1 MTNNMTQLQSNLIE
15 NMMHH
20 LENIMIKTKIAP
32 TQKDVVIMQETIKT
46 TENLS
51 KLIDTFPTP
60 INNN

>member
-20 LENIMIKTKIAP
+20 LALIITNTKDPEIMKE
-32 TQKDVVIMQETIKT
+32 VNKT
-46 TENLS
+46 TDNLS